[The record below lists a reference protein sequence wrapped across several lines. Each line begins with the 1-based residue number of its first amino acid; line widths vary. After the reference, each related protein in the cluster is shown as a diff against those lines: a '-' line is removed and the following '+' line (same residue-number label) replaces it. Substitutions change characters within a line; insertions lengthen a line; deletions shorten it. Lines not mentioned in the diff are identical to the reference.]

1 MGGRG
6 RREGEWA
13 ELGRKH
19 QVGYGANW
27 AGKENFPRKQ
37 VGRKERLGRNRI
49 VLLRKIENCFR
60 IDS

>member
-1 MGGRG
+1 MAGRG

-37 VGRKERLGRNRI
+37 VGLQGTFGPDRVAEKNRKLFSN
-49 VLLRKIENCFR
+49 
-60 IDS
+60 